1 MQTARFR
8 FEAGLFVK
16 RQVLRTLREMAW
28 DEGAEYSMTD
38 DGGWLSRVYFV
49 TATGG
54 RAQNLAQRFMHWIE
68 GATGRPRWTPEN
80 RPVVD
85 GSKPAS
91 GAGAPSVRVFYR
103 IGP

>member
-49 TATGG
+49 TATGD
-54 RAQNLAQRFMHWIE
+54 RAQNLAQRFMHWIKGVTSRE
-68 GATGRPRWTPEN
+68 GGDP
-80 RPVVD
+80 
-85 GSKPAS
+85 
-91 GAGAPSVRVFYR
+91 
-103 IGP
+103 